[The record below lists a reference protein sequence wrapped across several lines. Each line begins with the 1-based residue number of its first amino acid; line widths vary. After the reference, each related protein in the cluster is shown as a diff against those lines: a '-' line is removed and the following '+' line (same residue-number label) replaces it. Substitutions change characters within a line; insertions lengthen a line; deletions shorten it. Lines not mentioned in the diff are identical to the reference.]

1 MTARTTMPGFPLRD
15 DLATLPPYRAPQRE
29 DGIRLNTNET
39 PMPPSPAFDAAF
51 SRLLGD
57 AGLNRYPDRDA
68 NELRARFAAWCGW
81 RADGV
86 WMANGSNEIL
96 QTLLLAFGGP
106 GRRLLLFPPTYS
118 MYPHLAR
125 VCATPVVEHVLAEP
139 WILSP
144 AAARAAVAEHA
155 PAMTLLCSPN
165 NPTGAIA
172 PLATIEALLEAT
184 TGLVIVDHAYVDF
197 GGVDA
202 QPLLEG
208 NDRLVIVRS
217 FSKSWRLAG
226 ARLGA
231 LLASPA
237 LVEQI
242 QVARLPYHLSSL
254 TQAAGLAALEVAD
267 EMLAYRAQ
275 MTANRDVL
283 AEQMRA
289 LPGVEVFDS
298 GGNFLLFRTP
308 LEGSDLWQRIASRG
322 VLVRDLSSVIPR
334 ALRVTASTIDEQ
346 DAFLTALK
354 ESL

>member
-1 MTARTTMPGFPLRD
+1 MPGFPLRD
-15 DLATLPPYRAPQRE
+15 DLASLPPYRAPQRE
-29 DGIRLNTNET
+29 RGIRLNTNET
-39 PMPPSPAFDAAF
+39 PFAPSPAFDAAF
-51 SRLLGD
+51 QRITHD
-57 AGLNRYPDRDA
+57 AGLHRYPDRDA
-68 NELRARFAAWCGW
+68 NELRARFADWCGW
-81 RADGV
+81 RADGT

-96 QTLLLAFGGP
+96 QTLLLAFGGA

-125 VCATPVVEHVLAEP
+125 VCATPVVEQPLAEP

-144 AAARAAVAEHA
+144 EDARAAVAEHA
-155 PAMTLLCSPN
+155 PAMTLICSPN
-165 NPTGAIA
+165 NPTGSVT
-172 PLATIEALLEAT
+172 PLATIEALLDAS

-197 GGVDA
+197 GGIDA
-202 QPLLEG
+202 QPLLAA

-231 LLASPA
+231 LLAAPA

-267 EMLAYRAQ
+267 EMLEQRNL
-275 MTANRDVL
+275 MTANRDLL
-283 AEQMRA
+283 ADAMRA
-289 LPGVEVFDS
+289 LDGVEVFDS
-298 GGNFLLFRTP
+298 GANFLLFRTP
-308 LEGSDLWQRIASRG
+308 LDGSELWRRLADRG
-322 VLVRDLSSVIPR
+322 VLVRDVSSVIPR

-346 DAFLTALK
+346 DAFLAALK